1 MQRTYEAM
9 LVVTPEYDEEAVAG
23 VIERYEKLIE
33 ERGGAVDKVTKWGK
47 RKLAYEINDFTE
59 GVYVLMHFTGS
70 SEVCE
75 ELERVFKISGDII
88 RFLIVRDER

>member
-1 MQRTYEAM
+1 MQRAYEVM
-9 LVVTPEYDEEAVAG
+9 FIVTPDYDEEAVAG
-23 VIERYEKLIE
+23 VIDKYGKIIE

-59 GVYVLMHFTGS
+59 GVYVLMNFTGT

-75 ELERVFKISGDII
+75 ELERVFKISGEII
-88 RFLIVRDER
+88 RFLIVRDEK

>member
-1 MQRTYEAM
+1 MQRAYEVM
-9 LVVTPEYDEEAVAG
+9 LVITPDYDEEAVAG
-23 VIERYEKLIE
+23 VTERYGKLIE
-33 ERGGAVDKVTKWGK
+33 ERGGVVDKVTKWGK

-59 GVYVLMHFTGS
+59 GVYVLIQFTGS
-70 SEVCE
+70 SEICE